1 MPVLTSWT
9 GRFERRLIAVAA
21 IVVGATVLT
30 AVAVALGLMGQSAVR
45 DRTGLLDD
53 AVGRRIALTGAASD
67 VYRALA
73 DADATSLNAV
83 VVGPDGV
90 MAERERFRKD
100 LFDATDALR
109 VATSLAPEG
118 ASDDLVR
125 DLTDLL
131 PEYSRLVETGW
142 VNAATDQPVGT
153 TYLAQA
159 SYLARVT
166 LLPLAGRLHGREMAA
181 LYDAQSSAGEP
192 PWDVFAVGAVLL
204 GLLVAAQRYLART
217 TRQRV
222 NGGLALS
229 TALVLTAL
237 VTLGVAVG
245 LAAGHAEDSVNEFEG
260 VVGPLTEARNLGRS
274 ADGDEVRI
282 LVFPKVGDIANLRDG
297 LIKIEDRIAS
307 AKAGGGDGERLDNAA
322 TAVRAWRASVVHLL
336 EPRNPPSTYQDRATL
351 ILRTEH
357 PQRLD
362 EVLTEA
368 ITWHTTRA
376 TTNTAA
382 AARALAGVDT
392 VFLVCVFGAV
402 LSLGWGMWPPIR
414 EQY

>member
-1 MPVLTSWT
+1 MPVLTRWI

-90 MAERERFRKD
+90 MAEQERFRKD

-131 PEYSRLVETGW
+131 PEYSRLVEAGW

-166 LLPLAGRLHGREMAA
+166 LLPLAGQLHGREMAA

-222 NGGLALS
+222 NGGLVLS

-245 LAAGHAEDSVNEFEG
+245 LAAGHTKDSVNEFEG
-260 VVGPLTEARNLGRS
+260 VVGPLTEARNLGRT
-274 ADGDEVRI
+274 ADGDGVRI
-282 LVFPKVGDIANLRDG
+282 LVFPKVGDIANLRG
-297 LIKIEDRIAS
+297 ELAAIEDRVTS
-307 AKAGGGDGERLDNAA
+307 AKESGGERLDNAT
-322 TAVRAWRASVVHLL
+322 TAVEAWRTEVAQRL
-336 EPRNPPSTYQDRATL
+336 EPRNPPLTYVERARL
-351 ILRTEH
+351 IVRTEH

-368 ITWHTTRA
+368 ITRHTTRA
-376 TTNTAA
+376 TGNTAA